1 MSDVGLK
8 ASQYQRSSALATKV
22 ELLVDQISIDS
33 VAAAQTRLQ
42 LAQLLDG
49 VSDLLRPLAVT
60 HINAADALSLPPG
73 TLRRL
78 RRQSID
84 GEPLPAVLDRTVA
97 RLRNTDCPVDEQDVT
112 VLQTVARCA
121 QRDAADAFAR
131 VIRR

>member
-22 ELLVDQISIDS
+22 ERLVDQVSVDS
-33 VAAAQTRLQ
+33 AATAQTRLQ
-42 LAQLLDG
+42 LAQLLDS
-49 VSDLLRPLAVT
+49 VSDLLKPLAVA
-60 HINAADALSLPPG
+60 HINASDALSLPPG

-78 RRQSID
+78 RRQRID
-84 GEPLPAVLDRTVA
+84 GEPLPTVLDRTVA
-97 RLRNTDCPVDEQDVT
+97 RLRNTGVPVDEQDVT